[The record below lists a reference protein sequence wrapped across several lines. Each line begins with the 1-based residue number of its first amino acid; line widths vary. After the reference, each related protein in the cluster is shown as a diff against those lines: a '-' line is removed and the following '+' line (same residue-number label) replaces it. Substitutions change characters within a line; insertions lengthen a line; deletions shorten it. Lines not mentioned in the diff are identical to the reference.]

1 MLRALALVAALTI
14 LSAMPNARAQQQTQ
28 QTQQTDDAWFGRDKA
43 LHFGASAAITMI
55 GYAGASAASDHRPTR
70 RAAAV
75 LLGLTAGVTK
85 EVWDAFGAGDASWR
99 DLAWDVIGTATGVA
113 IAAGID
119 WLYQRLSQP
128 SVADAR

>member
-1 MLRALALVAALTI
+1 
-14 LSAMPNARAQQQTQ
+14 MPNARAQQQTQ